1 MIDVVV
7 VGGGPAGSTCAARF
21 AQLGHSV
28 VLLEQDHFPRF
39 HIGESLLPG
48 TFKVFDAIGVT
59 QRIESHGF
67 LPKHAAEFVSGD
79 GSIRRR
85 YPFAGGLLEG
95 RTSAFEVDRADFD
108 QLLLDHA
115 EVQGV
120 SVRRDTKVRRVHFSA
135 GGVEVET
142 SSGKASATVTVS
154 SRILIDASGQST
166 LVGRERGVRQL
177 DPALKNFA
185 LFSHY
190 TGAARGSEQAEG
202 DISIVLS
209 PNGWWW
215 VIPLAGDRTSL
226 GLVAPTQS
234 LDGARAD
241 EAYFE
246 RQLAASSYLRERF
259 ADAER
264 VTPVRGA
271 ADYSYACSELVGEGW
286 MLVGDA
292 AAFIDPVFSTGVH
305 LAVLSGFRAAEVASA
320 GLKRKPSGAVP
331 HRQLVSYQ
339 RWLAPLIQRYRGFV
353 SGFYTP
359 EFVELMLAPTEK
371 LQLRQA
377 VTSMLSGLTE
387 SSFNVA
393 WRLKVFESLVRLNRS
408 FNLAPRLEDR
418 REHTSR

>member
-1 MIDVVV
+1 MPDVVV

-59 QRIESHGF
+59 QKIEAHGF

-85 YPFAGGLLEG
+85 YPFAGGLLDG
-95 RTSAFEVDRADFD
+95 RGSAFEVDRANFD

-115 EVQGV
+115 EASGV
-120 SVRRDTKVRRVHFSA
+120 VVRRDAKVRQVRFSDA
-135 GGVEVET
+135 GVEVEA
-142 SSGKASATVTVS
+142 SSGKRGGPTASLTFSA
-154 SRILIDASGQST
+154 RLLIDASGQST
-166 LVGRERGVRQL
+166 LVGRQQGVRQL
-177 DPALKNFA
+177 DPGLKNFA

-190 TGAARGSEQAEG
+190 EGAARGSGQAEG
-202 DISIVLS
+202 DISIVLA

-215 VIPLAGDRTSL
+215 VIPLAGGRTSL
-226 GLVAPTQS
+226 GLVAPTES
-234 LDGARAD
+234 LAGARAD
-241 EAYFE
+241 EAYFD
-246 RQLAASSYLRERF
+246 RQLAASSYLAERF
-259 ADAER
+259 TGAER
-264 VTPVRGA
+264 VAPVRGA
-271 ADYSYACSELVGEGW
+271 SDYSYACRELVGDGW

-305 LAVLSGFRAAEVASA
+305 LAALSGFRAAEVASA
-320 GLKRKPSGAVP
+320 ALGRRPRGGIPQK
-331 HRQLVSYQ
+331 QLVAYQ

-387 SSFNVA
+387 SSFDVA

-418 REHTSR
+418 RH